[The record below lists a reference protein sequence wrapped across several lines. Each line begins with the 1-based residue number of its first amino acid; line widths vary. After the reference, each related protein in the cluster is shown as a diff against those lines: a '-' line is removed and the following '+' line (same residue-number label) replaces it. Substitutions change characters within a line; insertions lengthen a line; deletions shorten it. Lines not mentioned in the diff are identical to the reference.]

1 MLTHLDDLLAA
12 LADAIGT
19 QHYIV
24 MGTLAII
31 LISLICGS
39 VGAMVIGN
47 RMAFFADALAHCA
60 FAGVGLGI
68 LTALLT
74 GVRNE
79 QTIDWLL
86 PVIMIS
92 FGVLVGIGI
101 AFVRE
106 RTNLASDTVIG
117 VFFAAAVGF
126 AGVLMGAL
134 KLVTNKSPENMMF
147 GSVFY
152 VGVGDLLLLLG
163 LAVLT
168 AFVIGLRY
176 NQLVFASFNPSLAR
190 SRQIPVRL
198 LNYVFIVLLGV
209 IVNVCI
215 QAVGILLI
223 NAMLIVPA
231 AAAVN
236 LSRNLR
242 QMFWLTIVMS
252 LLAGLGGILLSIN
265 FRPHFGGIVVQL
277 GAGGCIV
284 LLSVLFF
291 AMSMLL
297 SPRLRRAG

>member
-1 MLTHLDDLLAA
+1 MTALLERLDLSIDSFAQT
-12 LADAIGT
+12 IGT

-24 MGTLAII
+24 MGTLSVI

-74 GVRNE
+74 GFRDE
-79 QTIDWLL
+79 RTIEWLL
-86 PVIMIS
+86 PVVMVS
-92 FGVLVGIGI
+92 FGVVIGIGI

-106 RTNLASDTVIG
+106 KTQLASDTVIG

-126 AGVLMGAL
+126 GGVLMGAL
-134 KLVTNKSPENMMF
+134 KLVTNKSVENLMF
-147 GSVFY
+147 GSIFF

-168 AFVIGLRY
+168 AMVVGVRY
-176 NQLVFASFNPSLAR
+176 SQLVFASFNPILAR
-190 SRQIPVRL
+190 SLQIPVRL
-198 LNYVFIVLLGV
+198 LNYLFVVLLAV

-215 QAVGILLI
+215 QTVGIMLI
-223 NAMLIVPA
+223 NAMLVVPA

-242 QMFWLTIVMS
+242 QMYWLTIAIS
-252 LLAGLGGILLSIN
+252 L
-265 FRPHFGGIVVQL
+265 
-277 GAGGCIV
+277 
-284 LLSVLFF
+284 
-291 AMSMLL
+291 
-297 SPRLRRAG
+297 